1 MSATSAGQMLYRLVF
16 YSLMAY
22 SAKNTPDRSQH
33 EVPAAKKARALLG
46 IKRGRPIKL
55 ALSPGSTP
63 GMLRISAGAARN
75 PAERGY

>member
-1 MSATSAGQMLYRLVF
+1 MLYRVVF
-16 YSLMAY
+16 YSLVAY
-22 SAKNTPDRSQH
+22 SAKNASDKSRHDLGADR
-33 EVPAAKKARALLG
+33 EKARALLG
-46 IKRGRPIKL
+46 IKSGRPIKL